1 MITVFHLIF
10 AADNSEAGFYYNTF
24 TKYFIEI
31 HYKDIINLRDFDI
44 IENIKKHFCL
54 QSTMYFD
61 TNINKDEFL
70 SKDDI
75 IKEKAI
81 KLKYQKQLIFKK
93 YFCEDVSMQ
102 ILEDN
107 YFFPKYTMFKIG
119 NELEIQIE
127 LPGNI
132 KVDILR
138 PKFIDNKTH
147 IIIMG
152 NKLRDKEPKNKKDNV
167 IDIRNYG
174 NFNMNINFDKRD
186 YNINPDIKSYRI
198 EDGVLY
204 LIYEIEDEN
213 LNEIITLT
221 VDEEI

>member
-1 MITVFHLIF
+1 
-10 AADNSEAGFYYNTF
+10 
-24 TKYFIEI
+24 
-31 HYKDIINLRDFDI
+31 
-44 IENIKKHFCL
+44 
-54 QSTMYFD
+54 
-61 TNINKDEFL
+61 
-70 SKDDI
+70 
-75 IKEKAI
+75 
-81 KLKYQKQLIFKK
+81 
-93 YFCEDVSMQ
+93 
-102 ILEDN
+102 
-107 YFFPKYTMFKIG
+107 
-119 NELEIQIE
+119 
-127 LPGNI
+127 
-132 KVDILR
+132 
-138 PKFIDNKTH
+138 
-147 IIIMG
+147 MG